1 MVEATQFEQRLA
13 FEPRTAPVDP
23 AGKDGNSVARESN
36 KPDLSGGSSA
46 QRANGSDG
54 PAYSV
59 EISDEA
65 QHVAANDSGNASRT
79 EATQEGAQQTSARQ
93 DLNATAE
100 TSATSGIGSTV
111 NEIRDDGST
120 TNQVT
125 SFEGERTGND
135 TQNETEAGRT
145 LGQVIDT
152 FA

>member
-1 MVEATQFEQRLA
+1 MVASTQIEQRLA

-23 AGKDGNSVARESN
+23 VGQDGNSVARESN
-36 KPDLSGGSSA
+36 KPDFSGGTSA
-46 QRANGSDG
+46 PRTNGGDG

-59 EISDEA
+59 EISDAA
-65 QHVAANDSGNASRT
+65 QHVAANDLGNASRT
-79 EATQEGAQQTSARQ
+79 ETTQEGAQQTSDRQ
-93 DLNATAE
+93 DLNATVE
-100 TSATSGIGSTV
+100 TSATSGVGSTV
-111 NEIRDDGST
+111 SETRDDGST